1 MGVLFCY
8 ILSSTMGKPSRKSKK
23 EPEEEVDSSSSEVE
37 SEEEEEEAVNVGS
50 KRKFQSDESENL
62 KKKAKG
68 AAGET
73 VTLFIGN
80 LPWSASEEEIRDYF
94 ADYEFSGI
102 RLMKDRDT
110 QRFKGFCYIDFDSN
124 IADTVLDL
132 SGSDFNG
139 RPIKIDRT
147 KNSSAGDE
155 EKSLT
160 VYVGNLSYDTDEE
173 SVRNYFSECGSINT
187 LRLISDRDGNP
198 KGFGY
203 IEFADQ
209 DGADAA
215 ITYHGQELD
224 GRNIRV
230 TYDSKKPDNNRGGR
244 GGFGDRRGGRGGF
257 GYRRGGRGGFG
268 DRRGGRGGFGDR
280 GGRGGR
286 GGDRRGGRPN
296 TSFQGKKIT
305 FD

>member
-1 MGVLFCY
+1 MG
-8 ILSSTMGKPSRKSKK
+8 
-23 EPEEEVDSSSSEVE
+23 
-37 SEEEEEEAVNVGS
+37 
-50 KRKFQSDESENL
+50 KRKFQSDESENP

-147 KNSSAGDE
+147 KNSSAD
-155 EKSLT
+155 
-160 VYVGNLSYDTDEE
+160 DE

-215 ITYHGQELD
+215 TTYHGQELD

-244 GGFGDRRGGRGGF
+244 GGFGDRRGGRGG
-257 GYRRGGRGGFG
+257 
-268 DRRGGRGGFGDR
+268 
-280 GGRGGR
+280 
-286 GGDRRGGRPN
+286 DRRGGRPN